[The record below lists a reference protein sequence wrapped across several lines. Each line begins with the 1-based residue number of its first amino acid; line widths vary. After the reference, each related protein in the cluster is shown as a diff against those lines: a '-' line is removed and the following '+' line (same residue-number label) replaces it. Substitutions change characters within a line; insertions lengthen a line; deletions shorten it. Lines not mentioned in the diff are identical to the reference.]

1 MAIDYRLA
9 WPLFDN
15 HVDAARTFIGE
26 VWQGIGV
33 FIITPGVT
41 VLIEMGVV

>member
-26 VWQGIGV
+26 VWQGIYL
-33 FIITPGVT
+33 PQKSQS
-41 VLIEMGVV
+41 

>member
-33 FIITPGVT
+33 YYYPVVT
-41 VLIEMGVV
+41 VSIEMWVV